1 MAKATVLESPSH
13 LLSSQMTEIIRSQVG
28 VNTYLAPSGS
38 LAEKR
43 TLNLLQAEIE
53 QCISAGETLLIL
65 DLSTVPTISS
75 RVLELL
81 LEWRELLLPKGG
93 SITLVNTNAIISEVL
108 KITGVGNY
116 IPVINRSGKDNL
128 YKPEISNK
136 QRLRLGDMLIAEQ
149 LVAPEII
156 DKALQLQS
164 ATGKRMGMILLEKGW
179 VNEPDLLKILSK
191 QLNIPYI
198 QLRPGLWD
206 PAIANIIDKDTS
218 QRLAVLPLFK
228 VHNKLILATNDPQDL
243 PALDEIK
250 NRTNCTVT
258 PVLAKKDDII
268 RQHGEAL
275 ESDLDIAEYLG
286 NLEEDFE
293 VVDNQIPDDY
303 SIIDELSS
311 ESPVVNLINAMIQ
324 RAIRDNASDIHI
336 EPGRKKSRIRFRLD
350 GILYEVMSPGAEMHP
365 ALVSRLKVMANLDI
379 AERRLPQDGR
389 IQVNT
394 QGRVVDLRF
403 SSLPGIFGEKIVL
416 RVLDKN
422 QNLLNIEKLAM
433 SETNQATFIKLLKRT
448 HGLILVTGPTGSG
461 KTTTLYAAIN
471 YLNSIEKNIVTIEDP
486 VEYQIDIVNQ
496 NQVKEAIGL
505 TFPKVL
511 KHVLRQDPDIVM
523 VGEIRE
529 KETAE
534 IAVQA
539 ALTGHLVLSTLHTNE
554 STGAISRLL
563 EMGIEP
569 YLLSSSL
576 IGVIAQRLIRT
587 VCQECKT
594 TFIAS
599 TEDINRHHW
608 QQHGQVR
615 LTKGRG
621 CPACYDSG
629 YKGRIAN
636 HEILPVTSELQRL
649 MINNPTQDDLNNYLK
664 NSGIAT
670 LYQDG
675 LDRALEGIT
684 TLEEISRVMAYD

>member
-1 MAKATVLESPSH
+1 
-13 LLSSQMTEIIRSQVG
+13 MTEITRSQVG

-38 LAEKR
+38 LADSQS
-43 TLNLLQAEIE
+43 LNLLQAEVNN
-53 QCISAGETLLIL
+53 CIANGETLLIL
-65 DLSTVPTISS
+65 DLNTVPTLSS
-75 RVLELL
+75 AVLELL
-81 LEWRELLLPKGG
+81 LEWREQLLPKGG
-93 SITLVNTNAIISEVL
+93 SITLVNVNAVTTEVL

-116 IPVINRSGKDNL
+116 ITVINRSGSDSQIKQQ
-128 YKPEISNK
+128 ETTH
-136 QRLRLGDMLIAEQ
+136 QRLRLGDMLISEQ
-149 LVAPEII
+149 LVEPEII

-164 ATGKRMGMILLEKGW
+164 ATGKRMGAILLEKGW
-179 VNEPDLLKILSK
+179 VSETELLQVLSK
-191 QLNIPYI
+191 QLSIPFT

-206 PAIANIIDKDTS
+206 PEIANIIDKDTS
-218 QRLAVLPLFK
+218 QRLVVFPLFR
-228 VHNKLILATNDPQDL
+228 VHDKLILATNDPQDL

-250 NRTNCTVT
+250 SRTGCVIK
-258 PVLAKKDDII
+258 PVLAKKDDIV
-268 RQHGEAL
+268 RQYGEAL
-275 ESDLDIAEYLG
+275 EGDLDIAEYLG

-293 VVDNQIPDDY
+293 VVDNHIPDDY
-303 SIIDELSS
+303 AAIDELSS

-324 RAIRDNASDIHI
+324 RAIRDGASDIHI

-350 GILYEVMSPGAEMHP
+350 GILYEVMNPGAEMHP

-379 AERRLPQDGR
+379 AERRLPQDGL

-422 QNLLNIEKLAM
+422 QSLLDVDKISMTEANRT
-433 SETNQATFIKLLKRT
+433 SFIKLLKRT

-486 VEYQIDIVNQ
+486 VEYQIDVVNQ
-496 NQVKEAIGL
+496 NQIKEAIGL
-505 TFPKVL
+505 SFAKVL

-554 STGAISRLL
+554 STGAITRLL

-576 IGVIAQRLIRT
+576 IGVVAQRLIRT
-587 VCQECKT
+587 ICPECKST
-594 TFIAS
+594 YIAS
-599 TEDINRHHW
+599 SEDIERYGW
-608 QQHGQVR
+608 QQHGQIR
-615 LTKGRG
+615 LAKGRG

-629 YKGRIAN
+629 YKGRMAT
-636 HEILPVTSELQRL
+636 HEILPITSELQAL
-649 MINNPTQDDLNNYLK
+649 MVNNPSQDDLNDYLK
-664 NSGIAT
+664 KSGIAT

-675 LDRALEGIT
+675 MNKVLEGIT
-684 TLEEISRVMAYD
+684 TIEEISRVMTYE

>member
-1 MAKATVLESPSH
+1 
-13 LLSSQMTEIIRSQVG
+13 MTEITRSQVG

-38 LAEKR
+38 LADSQS
-43 TLNLLQAEIE
+43 LSLLQAEVNNCIE
-53 QCISAGETLLIL
+53 GGETLLIL
-65 DLSTVPTISS
+65 DLSTVPTLSS
-75 RVLELL
+75 AVLELL
-81 LEWRELLLPKGG
+81 LEWREQLLPKGG
-93 SITLVNTNAIISEVL
+93 SITLVNVNAVITEVL

-116 IPVINRSGKDNL
+116 ITVINRSGTDTQIKQQ
-128 YKPEISNK
+128 ETTH

-149 LVAPEII
+149 LVEPEII

-164 ATGKRMGMILLEKGW
+164 ATGKRMGAILLEKGW
-179 VNEPDLLKILSK
+179 VSETELLQVLSK
-191 QLNIPYI
+191 QLSIPFT

-206 PAIANIIDKDTS
+206 PEIANIIDKDTS
-218 QRLAVLPLFK
+218 QRLVVFPLFR
-228 VHNKLILATNDPQDL
+228 VHDKLILATNDPQDL

-250 NRTNCTVT
+250 SRTGCLIK
-258 PVLAKKDDII
+258 PVLAKKDDIV
-268 RQHGEAL
+268 RQYGEAL
-275 ESDLDIAEYLG
+275 DSDLDIAEYLG

-293 VVDNQIPDDY
+293 VVDNHIPDDY
-303 SIIDELSS
+303 AAIDELSS

-324 RAIRDNASDIHI
+324 RAIRDGASDIHI

-350 GILYEVMSPGAEMHP
+350 GILYEVMNPSAEMHP

-422 QNLLNIEKLAM
+422 QSLLDVDKLSM
-433 SETNQATFIKLLKRT
+433 TDTNRTSFIKLLKRT

-486 VEYQIDIVNQ
+486 VEYQIDVVNQ
-496 NQVKEAIGL
+496 NQIKEAIGL
-505 TFPKVL
+505 SFSKVL

-554 STGAISRLL
+554 STGAITRLL

-587 VCQECKT
+587 ICPDCKST
-594 TFIAS
+594 YIAS
-599 TEDINRHHW
+599 AEDIERHGW
-608 QQHGQVR
+608 QQHGQIR
-615 LTKGRG
+615 LAKGRG

-636 HEILPVTSELQRL
+636 HEILPVTSELQSL
-649 MINNPTQDDLNNYLK
+649 MVNNPSHDDLSKYLK
-664 NSGIAT
+664 RTGTAT

-675 LDRALEGIT
+675 MNRVLEGIT
-684 TLEEISRVMAYD
+684 TLEEISRVMTYE

>member
-1 MAKATVLESPSH
+1 
-13 LLSSQMTEIIRSQVG
+13 MTEITRSQVG

-38 LAEKR
+38 LADSQ
-43 TLNLLQAEIE
+43 TLNLLQAEVNN
-53 QCISAGETLLIL
+53 CIDSGNTLLIL
-65 DLSTVPTISS
+65 DLSTVPTLSS
-75 RVLELL
+75 AVLELL
-81 LEWRELLLPKGG
+81 LEWREQLLPKGG
-93 SITLVNTNAIISEVL
+93 SITLVNVNAVVTEVL

-116 IPVINRSGKDNL
+116 ITVINRSGSDTQIKQQ
-128 YKPEISNK
+128 ETTH

-149 LVAPEII
+149 LVEPEII

-164 ATGKRMGMILLEKGW
+164 ATGKRMGAILLEKGW
-179 VNEPDLLKILSK
+179 VSETELLQILSR
-191 QLNIPYI
+191 QLSIPFT

-206 PAIANIIDKDTS
+206 PEIANIIDKDTS
-218 QRLAVLPLFK
+218 QRLVVFPLFK
-228 VHNKLILATNDPQDL
+228 VQDKLILATNDPQDL
-243 PALDEIK
+243 LALDEIK
-250 NRTNCTVT
+250 SRTGYTIK

-275 ESDLDIAEYLG
+275 EGDLDIAEYLG

-303 SIIDELSS
+303 AAIDELSS

-324 RAIRDNASDIHI
+324 RAIRDGASDIHI

-350 GILYEVMSPGAEMHP
+350 SILYEVMNPGAEMHP

-422 QNLLNIEKLAM
+422 QSLLDVDNLSMTEANRT
-433 SETNQATFIKLLKRT
+433 SFTKLLKRT

-486 VEYQIDIVNQ
+486 VEYQIDVVNQ

-505 TFPKVL
+505 SFAKVL

-554 STGAISRLL
+554 STGAITRLL

-587 VCQECKT
+587 ICPECKT
-594 TFIAS
+594 TYIAS
-599 TEDINRHHW
+599 SEDIDRYGW

-615 LTKGRG
+615 LSKGRG
-621 CPACYDSG
+621 CPSCYDSG

-636 HEILPVTSELQRL
+636 HEILPITSELQSL
-649 MINNPTQDDLNNYLK
+649 MVNNPSHDDLSGYLK
-664 NSGIAT
+664 KSGIPT

-675 LDRALEGIT
+675 INRVLEGIT
-684 TLEEISRVMAYD
+684 TLEEISRVMTYE